1 VTYDESAVMTSL
13 SRRRFLQ
20 GTVAGVAGVAA
31 WLQGWSPRMAAPAQQ
46 AEPSGQMTWAV
57 HVTIAPTWFDPAE
70 TPPVITPYMLMYAM
84 HDALV
89 KPMPG
94 NTMAPSLAVT
104 WREGSDGL
112 TYDFELRQG
121 VMFHNGDPFTAEDV
135 QYSFE
140 RYKGANA
147 TLLKQQVKTVEVVN
161 PHQVRFHLHEPWPD
175 FPTFYG
181 TLASGAGWI
190 VPKRYIEKVGEAEFK
205 QAPVGL
211 GPYRFVS
218 NQPGVEL
225 ILEAYPSYW
234 RKPPQVKRLVL
245 KSVPE
250 ASTRLAML
258 KKQEADVAYGLYGA
272 LAEEV
277 ERDKNL
283 KLEAVPLPSGRWI
296 NFHDQYDPKSPWADK
311 RVRLAA
317 NHAIN
322 RQAINEAETLGHSIV
337 TGNIIPHM
345 FEFALNLEP
354 YAYDPQKAKQLL
366 KEAGYAKGFEAG
378 ECSTDAVY
386 AGVAE
391 AVVNDLSAVGIRA
404 KVRAMERA
412 AMFAAHSEKR
422 VKQLSSQGSG
432 TFGNAATRV
441 EAFMYSKGSQSFLQD
456 SEIDEWYLQQAKE
469 RDPKKREALLHK
481 IQQKVYDEARFMP
494 IWELS
499 FLCASG
505 PRVAVSGLG
514 VIPLFA
520 YSGPYEDLRL
530 KA

>member
-1 VTYDESAVMTSL
+1 
-13 SRRRFLQ
+13 
-20 GTVAGVAGVAA
+20 
-31 WLQGWSPRMAAPAQQ
+31 MAAPAQQ
-46 AEPSGQMTWAV
+46 TESSGQMTWAV

-94 NTMAPSLAVT
+94 NTMTTSLAT
-104 WREGSDGL
+104 KWQEGADGL

-121 VMFHNGDPFTAEDV
+121 VTFHNGDPFTAEDV

-147 TLLKQQVKTVEVVN
+147 TLLKQQVKTVEIVN
-161 PHQVRFHLHEPWPD
+161 PYQVRFHLHEPWPD

-225 ILEAYPSYW
+225 VLEAYPNYW

-250 ASTRLAML
+250 PSTRLAML
-258 KKQEADVAYGLYGA
+258 KKQEADIAYGLYGP

-277 ERDKNL
+277 ERDK
-283 KLEAVPLPSGRWI
+283 KLTLNAVPLPSGRWI

-322 RQAINEAETLGHSIV
+322 RQAINEAETLGHSII

-345 FEFALNLEP
+345 FEFALKLEP

-366 KEAGYAKGFEAG
+366 KEAGYANGFEAG

-422 VKQLSSQGSG
+422 VKQLSAQASG

-481 IQQKVYDEARFMP
+481 IQQKVYDEARYMP

>member
-1 VTYDESAVMTSL
+1 VRNDVSDVMTSL
-13 SRRRFLQ
+13 SRRRFLR
-20 GTVAGVAGVAA
+20 GSVAGVAGVAA
-31 WLQGWSPRMAAPAQQ
+31 WLQGWSPRTAAAQKD
-46 AEPSGQMTWAV
+46 ESSGQMTYAV
-57 HVTIAPTWFDPAE
+57 HVTLASTWFDPGE
-70 TPPVITPYMLMYAM
+70 TPPQITPYMLMYAM
-84 HDALV
+84 HDAML

-94 NTMAPSLAVT
+94 NPMAPSLAVK
-104 WREGSDGL
+104 WQESADGL
-112 TYDFELRQG
+112 TYDFELRPG
-121 VMFHNGDPFTAEDV
+121 VTFHNGDPFTAEDV
-135 QYSFE
+135 QFSFA

-147 TLLKQQVKTVEVVN
+147 TLLKEKVKNVEIVN
-161 PHQVRFHLHEPWPD
+161 PQQVRFHLHEPWPD
-175 FPTFYG
+175 FLTFYG

-205 QAPVGL
+205 QAPIGL
-211 GPYRFVS
+211 GPYRFAS

-225 ILEAYPSYW
+225 TLEANPTYW
-234 RKPPQVKRLVL
+234 RKAPSIKRLVL

-250 ASTRLAML
+250 ASTRLAMM
-258 KKQEADVAYGLYGA
+258 KRQEADIAYALYGP

-283 KLEAVPLPSGRWI
+283 KLEPVPLPSGRWI
-296 NFHDQYDPKSPWADK
+296 VLHDQYDQKSPWADQ

-322 RQAINEAETLGHSIV
+322 REAINDAETLGHSIV
-337 TGNIIPHM
+337 TGNTIPHM
-345 FEFALNLEP
+345 FEFALKLEP

-366 KEAGYAKGFEAG
+366 KEAGYANGFEAG
-378 ECSTDAVY
+378 ECATDAVY

-391 AVVNDLSAVGIRA
+391 AVANDLTAVGIRT

-422 VKQLSSQGSG
+422 LKNLSSQASG

-456 SEIDEWYLQQAKE
+456 PEIDAWYLQQAKE
-469 RDPKKREALLHK
+469 RDRTKREALLHK
-481 IQQKVYDEARFMP
+481 IQQKVYDESRFLP

-499 FLCASG
+499 FLAASG

-514 VIPLFA
+514 LIPLFA
-520 YSGPYEDLRL
+520 YTGPYEDLRL